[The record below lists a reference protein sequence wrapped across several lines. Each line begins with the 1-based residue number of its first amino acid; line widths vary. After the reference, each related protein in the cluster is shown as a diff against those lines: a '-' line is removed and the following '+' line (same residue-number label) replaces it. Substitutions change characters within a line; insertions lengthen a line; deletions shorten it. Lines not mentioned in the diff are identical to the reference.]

1 MNLRRNEIL
10 TGTLVL
16 VTLAVLVA
24 VLVALSAPGIVH
36 PLETYYVL
44 FDNAGGIQAG
54 TDVLLA
60 GRHVGQVT
68 DVRSPVPAAQRPP
81 GREDLEAMVEVR
93 VERDAPI
100 YRSVNVRMQQV
111 GMLGQQTIDFEN
123 GDERSGRAEPGS
135 RFVGERVAS
144 LTDASGAA
152 KDTLV
157 QLQKTLAGIDRL
169 TAPGSDLSR
178 TTAYMKDF
186 ADTVRKEP
194 WRLIRKS
201 TKDYSGKETDK
212 DKEKEKEKEK
222 EADKKK

>member
-1 MNLRRNEIL
+1 VNLRRDEIL

-24 VLVALSAPGIVH
+24 ALIALSAPGIVH

-68 DVRSPVPAAQRPP
+68 AVRSPVPAGDRPSGHP
-81 GREDLEAMVEVR
+81 ELEAAIEVR
-93 VERDAPI
+93 VDRDAPI
-100 YRSVNVRMQQV
+100 YRSVAVKMQQV
-111 GMLGQQTIDFEN
+111 GMLGQQVIDFTG
-123 GDERSGRAEPGS
+123 GDEASGRAEPGS

-144 LTDASGAA
+144 LMDASGAA
-152 KDTLV
+152 KDTLE
-157 QLQKTLAGIDRL
+157 QLQKTLAGVDRL
-169 TAPGSDLSR
+169 TAPGGDLSK
-178 TTAYMKDF
+178 TAAYMKDF
-186 ADTVRKEP
+186 ADTVRHEP

-201 TKDYSGKETDK
+201 TKDYSPKSDK
-212 DKEKEKEKEK
+212 DSDKEKEKKDEKSR
-222 EADKKK
+222 